1 MTEPKTMHVWMIDG
15 RSLCDR
21 RAHPAPVVDQTDEER
36 EAIRAESAA
45 APACGACLLV
55 AGRIRREAATI
66 LKRHPVVEPQRASQA
81 WRTLEGTRWAGYF
94 DLRKVESSAERL
106 DANDYYGPLSGK
118 ADPAYISE
126 LSRQW
131 DYLVARGADENDL
144 GFKGP
149 VTR

>member
-66 LKRHPVVEPQRASQA
+66 LERHPQVEPQRASQS
-81 WRTLEGTRWAGYF
+81 WLTLKGTRWANYF
-94 DLRKVESSAERL
+94 DLSEVETSAERM

-118 ADPAYISE
+118 IDPAYIAE
-126 LSRQW
+126 LSGHW
-131 DYLVARGADENDL
+131 DYLVAQGADENDL